1 MNITRKGCNTNDTD
15 LCCTQVARELHAKLG
30 AQHASCWS
38 AAPQDVRVRR
48 GLPVRVA
55 FALGH
60 VAFRPNH
67 RCPPDTEAAPPHS
80 AMPDTGPVWGFCTIR
95 STVSAC
101 RRRVAALMVQFPP
114 FDGAL
119 DMGRA
124 RPCASYAAIP
134 PFGGGEAAVRG
145 SVAPKVQTTSAKNA
159 DNGVSWAR
167 SSALWAQRCPAW
179 CVARM
184 RTR

>member
-1 MNITRKGCNTNDTD
+1 MNITRKRCNSNDTD

-60 VAFRPNH
+60 VACRPNH

-114 FDGAL
+114 FA
-119 DMGRA
+119 
-124 RPCASYAAIP
+124 
-134 PFGGGEAAVRG
+134 GGEVAVRG
-145 SVAPKVQTTSAKNA
+145 GVAPTGKTASATNA
-159 DNGVSWAR
+159 DNGG
-167 SSALWAQRCPAW
+167 LWASCPASWWQRCLAS
-179 CVARM
+179 CVT
-184 RTR
+184 RTFTPEM

>member
-80 AMPDTGPVWGFCTIR
+80 AMPDTGPVWGFSTNR

-114 FDGAL
+114 FA
-119 DMGRA
+119 
-124 RPCASYAAIP
+124 
-134 PFGGGEAAVRG
+134 GGEVAVRG
-145 SVAPKVQTTSAKNA
+145 GVAPTSQTTSATNA
-159 DNGVSWAR
+159 DNEVSWAR
-167 SSALWAQRCPAW
+167 QLALWTQRRLASRG
-179 CVARM
+179 ARA
-184 RTR
+184 RTRYCER

>member
-1 MNITRKGCNTNDTD
+1 MNITRKRCNTNDTD

-55 FALGH
+55 FALGC

-67 RCPPDTEAAPPHS
+67 RSPPDTEAAPPHS

-114 FDGAL
+114 FA
-119 DMGRA
+119 
-124 RPCASYAAIP
+124 
-134 PFGGGEAAVRG
+134 GGEVAVRG
-145 SVAPKVQTTSAKNA
+145 GVAPTSQTTSATNA
-159 DNGVSWAR
+159 DNEVSWAR
-167 SSALWAQRCPAW
+167 QCALWTQRRLAW
-179 CVARM
+179 RGARA
-184 RTR
+184 RTRYCVR

>member
-1 MNITRKGCNTNDTD
+1 MNITRKRCNSNDTD

-101 RRRVAALMVQFPP
+101 RRRVAALMVRFPP
-114 FDGAL
+114 FA
-119 DMGRA
+119 
-124 RPCASYAAIP
+124 
-134 PFGGGEAAVRG
+134 GGEVAVRG
-145 SVAPKVQTTSAKNA
+145 GVAPTGKTASATNA
-159 DNGVSWAR
+159 DNGG
-167 SSALWAQRCPAW
+167 LWASCPASWWQRCLAS
-179 CVARM
+179 CVT
-184 RTR
+184 RTFTPEM

>member
-1 MNITRKGCNTNDTD
+1 MNITRKRCNTNDTD

-55 FALGH
+55 FALGR

-67 RCPPDTEAAPPHS
+67 RCPPGTEAAPPHS

-114 FDGAL
+114 
-119 DMGRA
+119 
-124 RPCASYAAIP
+124 C
-134 PFGGGEAAVRG
+134 GGGEVAVRG
-145 SVAPKVQTTSAKNA
+145 GVVAVRGGVAPKVQTTSATNA

-167 SSALWAQRCPAW
+167 WSTFWAKLSRTW
-179 CVARM
+179 CVART
-184 RTR
+184 RTPYCER

>member
-1 MNITRKGCNTNDTD
+1 MNITRKRCNSNDTD

-48 GLPVRVA
+48 GLPFRVA
-55 FALGH
+55 FALGRA
-60 VAFRPNH
+60 AFRPN
-67 RCPPDTEAAPPHS
+67 RRYPPGTEAAPPHS

-114 FDGAL
+114 FA
-119 DMGRA
+119 
-124 RPCASYAAIP
+124 
-134 PFGGGEAAVRG
+134 GGEVAVRG
-145 SVAPKVQTTSAKNA
+145 GVAPTSQTTSATNA
-159 DNGVSWAR
+159 DNEVSWAR
-167 SSALWAQRCPAW
+167 QCALWTQRRLAW
-179 CVARM
+179 RGARA
-184 RTR
+184 RTRYCVR